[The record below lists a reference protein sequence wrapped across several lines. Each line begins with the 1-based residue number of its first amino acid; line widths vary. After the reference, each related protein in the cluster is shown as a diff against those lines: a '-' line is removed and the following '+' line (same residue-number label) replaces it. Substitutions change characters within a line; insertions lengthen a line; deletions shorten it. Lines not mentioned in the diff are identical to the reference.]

1 MQKHNNA
8 IDSDFGKS
16 AIFLCNPFLSFCKLS
31 FLGNDIGAFQSEIK
45 VKKRHLKFPNRK
57 ISETFLE
64 FSLPLLEAIGP
75 AATKNQVEKVL
86 QITYSVWNSLVLDTV
101 RGGEKNISLL
111 RETVEGDQ
119 MASSMIEQLISRKME
134 LYTADLRLIGEYK
147 VTQKKGEWRLRA
159 DARNP
164 STIQ

>member
-1 MQKHNNA
+1 
-8 IDSDFGKS
+8 
-16 AIFLCNPFLSFCKLS
+16 
-31 FLGNDIGAFQSEIK
+31 

-134 LYTADLRLIGEYK
+134 LYTDDLRLIGEYK